1 VKTKFKSW
9 IIESRAPFLT
19 GTLVSIFLGT
29 AIAWARNNIFNFD
42 YFLLALLGGI
52 FLHLGANIANDYFDH
67 KSGNDEVNK
76 EFIRPFSGGSRTIQL
91 GLLSPREVLAGA
103 LLFYAAAILIG
114 VYFALAVGLF
124 IVIIGLF
131 GVFSGF
137 FYTAPSLNWAGRGVG
152 EILVG
157 INFGALMTL
166 GAYYVQTG
174 SLALEPI
181 VASAPISFL
190 IAAILFINQFPDYT
204 ADKAVGKNNWVVRLG
219 KAKAAYVYGA
229 IVLGAYISLFLSV
242 ALRVSPPQVLF
253 ALIPLPL
260 AIAGIRFTFKFHSEA
275 SHKLAPANALTIAF
289 HFLTSLLISCG
300 YLLYEFEVM
309 SLAYFSIVA
318 IVGACVFL
326 TIHLYMTTK
335 KPSPQLL

>member
-1 VKTKFKSW
+1 LNSKIKSW
-9 IIESRAPFLT
+9 IIELRAPFLT

-29 AIAWARNNIFNFD
+29 AIAWTRNNVFNFGF
-42 YFLLALLGGI
+42 FLLALLGGI
-52 FLHLGANIANDYFDH
+52 FLHLGANVANDYFDH

-114 VYFALAVGLF
+114 VYFALTVGIF
-124 IVIIGLF
+124 IFAIGLF

-137 FYTAPSLNWAGRGVG
+137 FYTAPSLNLAGSGLG

-157 INFGALMTL
+157 INFGTLMTL

-174 SLALEPI
+174 ILALEPI
-181 VASAPISFL
+181 LASAPISFL
-190 IAAILFINQFPDYT
+190 IAAILYINEFPDYT
-204 ADKAVGKNNWVVRLG
+204 ADKTVGKNNWVVRLG
-219 KAKAAYVYGA
+219 KAKAAYGYAV
-229 IVLGAYISLFLSV
+229 IVLGAYIAVLLSV
-242 ALRVSPPQVLF
+242 ALGVSPPQVLF

-260 AIAGIRFTFKFHSEA
+260 AIAGIRHTFKFHSEA
-275 SHKLAPANALTIAF
+275 SYKLAPANALTAAF
-289 HFLTSLLISCG
+289 HFMTSLLISCG
-300 YLLYEFEVM
+300 YLLYKFEVM

-318 IVGACVFL
+318 IIGVCILL
-326 TIHLYMTTK
+326 TINLYIKTK
-335 KPSPQLL
+335 KPPPQ